1 MLIPSCGHKRGLAR
15 HLSSRRELVPRP
27 SARAVKSLLMP
38 RSWSWLHS
46 ALDTRVDC
54 IERRRAADVQSVS
67 LLAAEAQIGHRLGYV
82 DLADQIAGRGIA
94 ANAVLVRI
102 APADGAPNAAVPV
115 GAQSI
120 SNARLRHFRKD
131 LAVRQ
136 FAILDIRVEHAD
148 MRRVVR
154 TVGESSTDDV
164 ELLLV

>member
-1 MLIPSCGHKRGLAR
+1 MFIPSGGHKRGLPP
-15 HLSSRRELVPRP
+15 HLWSRRELEPRP

-54 IERRRAADVQSVS
+54 IERRRAADVHSVS
-67 LLAAEAQIGHRLGYV
+67 LLAAEAQIGHRLRYV

-94 ANAVLVRI
+94 ANPVFVQI
-102 APADGAPNAAVPV
+102 APADRAPDAAIPV

-120 SNARLRHFRKD
+120 GNARFRHFRKD

-136 FAILDIRVEHAD
+136 
-148 MRRVVR
+148 
-154 TVGESSTDDV
+154 
-164 ELLLV
+164 